1 MNSETKAS
9 RRSRKPYA
17 LVGAGRLTATV
28 WKADELTAESIYQ
41 FNVFRCEQST
51 GEVSQQ
57 LHPEDVVDLVKL
69 ARVLSQ
75 VLVDDGC
82 ISHRLREQL
91 EQLAT
96 DLDTLWEEGE

>member
-1 MNSETKAS
+1 MI
-9 RRSRKPYA
+9 
-17 LVGAGRLTATV
+17 
-28 WKADELTAESIYQ
+28 WKSDELTTESVYQ
-41 FNVFRCEQST
+41 FNLFRCEQPT

-82 ISHRLREQL
+82 LSHRLRKQL
-91 EQLAT
+91 ERLAM
-96 DLDTLWEEGE
+96 DLDSLWEEGE